1 MQTISQKTLTDIM
14 RYNGTT
20 VFIYTIHYPQFT
32 TTCNP
37 AAAQKINTFYEFQA
51 RQTEAYCRTELYSQ
65 AVEQVEYSQD
75 NQFPF
80 HNYEFLS
87 VYQVTYNED
96 CVTSLYTNQ
105 YTYLGG
111 AHGNTIRDSQTWD
124 FCTGNQLS
132 LLDFFPNN
140 PKFTDYIFNGIQ
152 QQIEEQLKTSSSQYF
167 DDYPSL
173 IRGNFNINGFFVKPT
188 GIVIYYQQY
197 DIAPYVS
204 GIPEFFFPFQDCSP
218 NA

>member
-14 RYNGTT
+14 KHNGVT

-32 TTCNP
+32 TTCDS
-37 AAAQKINTFYEFQA
+37 AAAKKISTFYEFQA
-51 RQTEAYCRTELYSQ
+51 RQTEAYCRTELYPQ
-65 AVEQVEYSQD
+65 AVEQAEYAQI

-80 HNYEFLS
+80 NNYEFLS
-87 VYQVTYNED
+87 VFQITYNDD

-111 AHGNTIRDSQTWD
+111 AHGNTVRDSQTWD

-140 PKFTDYIFNGIQ
+140 PKFTDIIFNGIQ
-152 QQIEEQLKTSSSQYF
+152 QQIEEQIKTSSSEYF

-173 IRGNFNINGFFVKPT
+173 IRGNFNINGFFMKPT

-204 GIPEFFFPFQDCSP
+204 GMPEFFFPFQDCSQET
-218 NA
+218 

>member
-14 RYNGTT
+14 RYNGVT
-20 VFIYTIHYPQFT
+20 VFIYTIHYPVFT

-37 AAAQKINTFYEFQA
+37 DAAQSINKFYELQA

-65 AVEQVEYSQD
+65 AAEQVEYARK

-80 HNYEFLS
+80 HYYEFLS
-87 VYQVTYNED
+87 IFQVTYNED
-96 CVTSLYTNQ
+96 CVTSLYTDQ

-111 AHGNTIRDSQTWD
+111 AHGNTVRDSQTWD
-124 FCTGNQLS
+124 FCTGNQLG
-132 LLDFFPNN
+132 LIDFFPNN
-140 PKFTDYIFNGIQ
+140 PKFTDYILTGIQ
-152 QQIEEQLKTSSSQYF
+152 QQIEEQIKTSSADYF
-167 DDYPSL
+167 DDFPSL
-173 IRGNFNINGFFVKPT
+173 LRGNFNINGFFVNPL

-197 DIAPYVS
+197 DIAPYAS
-204 GIPEFFFPFQDCSP
+204 GLPDFFFPFQDCTP